1 VTRFSR
7 NTTKAWAIFLTLV
20 LITVA
25 LYRAGLNGA
34 FLFDDFPNIVDNPG
48 VKPNDASIESLARVA
63 LSSPSSEFKRPL
75 ASLSFGANYLVTGS
89 DPYWMK
95 VTNLVIHVLNGWL
108 VFLLARR
115 ILRSVLSSPLTI
127 DPERSDI
134 SAALIAGA
142 WLLLPINLTA
152 VLYVVQRME
161 SLANLFVLAG
171 LLGYLQAREAMRG
184 YGDRRWFVAAVGAL
198 IVAAGLGAMAKE
210 TAVMLPLYAFVAE
223 LVLFTNRPT
232 EAPGVSTFRHTRA
245 LRILFLVILW
255 LPMILGLVWLLPGLL
270 RPSGWSTR
278 EFTMSTRLLTEA
290 RVVVDYLGWTII
302 PRPDALSFYHDDFVI
317 SQEWLSPWST
327 LASASVL
334 AGMVFVAW
342 SARRRLPTVTLGIGF
357 FIACHLL
364 TATILPLELVY
375 EHRNYFAS
383 FGVLLAI
390 VPLAAQPALFTNAG
404 GPGISLKLI
413 GPVALGCLFVIWAI
427 ITGVTSSAWSSPLSL
442 ARELAARAPGS
453 PRAQYEL
460 GRTYIILSGYDPSSP
475 FTQLAYA
482 PLEAA
487 AALPHSGVL
496 AEQALIFMN
505 ARIDRPV
512 EDAWWESMNR
522 KLRESKVTVQD
533 ESALASLVSCV
544 ESKLCDLP
552 TGRLAQ
558 AFYAALS
565 HGTPSARL
573 LGNYGNFA
581 WNQLA
586 DHSLGTRMLESAV
599 SKQPNEAAYR
609 ITLARM
615 YIAQDRIPDAMKQ
628 KAYLV
633 ARNASGVYSQD
644 VSAIDSALKAAG
656 ITSHA
661 DNKE

>member
-1 VTRFSR
+1 
-7 NTTKAWAIFLTLV
+7 V
-20 LITVA
+20 LITVT
-25 LYRAGLNGA
+25 LYRPGLNGA

-48 VKPNDASIESLARVA
+48 VKPTDASIPSLARVA

-89 DPYWMK
+89 NPYWMK
-95 VTNLVIHVLNGWL
+95 FTNLVIHLLNGWL

-115 ILRSVLSSPLTI
+115 VLRSVLSSSET
-127 DPERSDI
+127 DDSTRSDI
-134 SAALIAGA
+134 SAALVSGA

-171 LLGYLQAREAMRG
+171 LLGYVNARDAMRG
-184 YGDRRWFVAAVGAL
+184 TRDRRWFIAA
-198 IVAAGLGAMAKE
+198 AASLVIATALGAMAKE
-210 TAVMLPLYAFVAE
+210 TAVMLPLYAFIAE
-223 LVLFTNRPT
+223 FVLFTNRPT
-232 EAPGVSTFRHTRA
+232 ETPGVSTFRHPHA
-245 LRILFLVILW
+245 VRILFVTLLW
-255 LPMILGLVWLLPGLL
+255 MPMILGLAWLLPGLL

-302 PRPDALSFYHDDFVI
+302 PRPDALSFYHDDFVV
-317 SQEWLSPWST
+317 SQGWVSPWST
-327 LASASVL
+327 LTSALAL
-334 AGMVFVAW
+334 AGLISVAW
-342 SARRRLPTVTLGIGF
+342 FTRRRLPTVTLGIGF
-357 FIACHLL
+357 FISCHLL

-383 FGVLLAI
+383 LGVLLAI
-390 VPLAAQPALFTNAG
+390 VPLAAQPALFTNVG
-404 GPGISLKLI
+404 GPWLSLKLV
-413 GPVALGCLFVIWAI
+413 GPVVLGCLFVFWAFV
-427 ITGVTSSAWSSPLSL
+427 TGITSSAWSSPLAL
-442 ARELAARAPGS
+442 ARELAARAPES

-487 AALPHSGVL
+487 ASLPHSGVL

-505 ARIDRPV
+505 ARLDRPV
-512 EDAWWESMNR
+512 KDAWWESMNR
-522 KLRESKVTVQD
+522 KLRENKVTVQD

-544 ESKLCDLP
+544 DSKQCNLP
-552 TGRLAQ
+552 AMRLAE

-565 HGTPSARL
+565 HGFPSARL

-581 WNQLA
+581 WNQLS
-586 DHSLGTRMLESAV
+586 DHPLGTRMLELAV

-615 YIAQDRIPDAMKQ
+615 YIAQDRVPEALNQ

-633 ARNASGVYSQD
+633 ARNASGIYSQD
-644 VSAIDSALKAAG
+644 VLAIDRALKAAQT
-656 ITSHA
+656 TSHP
-661 DNKE
+661 DNDE